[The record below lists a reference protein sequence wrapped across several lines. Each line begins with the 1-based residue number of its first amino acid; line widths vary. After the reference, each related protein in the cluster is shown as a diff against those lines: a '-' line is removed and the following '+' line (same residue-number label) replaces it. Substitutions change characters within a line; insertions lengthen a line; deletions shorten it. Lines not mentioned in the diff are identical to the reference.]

1 MGNNPCDIRHN
12 RQKQEPAMAESPES
26 PAAPPGTGARSPLAS
41 HPLRSLLIAV
51 LVLATILGTLIVP
64 IYDSVTPRV
73 GDFPFFYFYL
83 LIYMPAVA
91 VVLWIVTL
99 LQKGLAR

>member
-1 MGNNPCDIRHN
+1 
-12 RQKQEPAMAESPES
+12 MAESPES
-26 PAAPPGTGARSPLAS
+26 PAATPPTGERSPLAS
-41 HPLRSLLIAV
+41 HPLRSLIIAV
-51 LVLATILGTLIVP
+51 LVVAAVAGTLIVP
-64 IYDSVTPRV
+64 IYDRVTPRV

-83 LIYMPAVA
+83 LVYMPATA

>member
-1 MGNNPCDIRHN
+1 
-12 RQKQEPAMAESPES
+12 MAESPES
-26 PAAPPGTGARSPLAS
+26 PVATQAPPPASPLAS

-51 LVLATILGTLIVP
+51 LLTAAVAGTLIVP

-91 VVLWIVTL
+91 IVLWIVTL
-99 LQKGLAR
+99 LQKGLAK

>member
-1 MGNNPCDIRHN
+1 
-12 RQKQEPAMAESPES
+12 MAESPES
-26 PAAPPGTGARSPLAS
+26 PAATPATSERSPLAS

-51 LVLATILGTLIVP
+51 LVIATIAGTLIVP

-83 LIYMPAVA
+83 LIFMPAVA
-91 VVLWIVTL
+91 IVLWIVSL